1 MATKSRIFI
10 EQRREIEKVLLGG
23 EDCIRSKFYDLYA
36 DINRYGRLVADQT
49 RNINDLVEAAKDV
62 RNYLEL
68 VKPPT
73 NEPERAVTYNHFLG
87 LLKAAIAA
95 VEETP

>member
-36 DINRYGRLVADQT
+36 DINRYGRLVADQS
-49 RNINDLVEAAKDV
+49 RNIN
-62 RNYLEL
+62 EL
-68 VKPPT
+68 VMAGKVALAWITEVLAGFGVEDGQLHEGHPKT
-73 NEPERAVTYNHFLG
+73 
-87 LLKAAIAA
+87 LLETALAA
-95 VEETP
+95 VEETL